1 MRSLYD
7 IDINVLCPN
16 MEWWKTESES
26 SSYGASRQSR
36 YSASASSEQKTTVDG
51 STVAAASSTTTSDAF
66 TISGAISFNK
76 PTFKKTAKGVTIERE
91 LYIYIEGC
99 LLRERFRVSRMFLY
113 LKYIY
118 TNVYLWCNFVLLK
131 LATMPRSRFSW
142 MRKRA
147 AWRGWRTTNHLT
159 IDWLTASPLRSP
171 METTTSCA
179 SSTAAKVTL
188 DCTRQRLAIATATR
202 QPVPHS

>member
-1 MRSLYD
+1 MAAQWQLRPRPQRAMRS
-7 IDINVLCPN
+7 PFRAPFRSTSPRSRKRPR
-16 MEWWKTESES
+16 EWPS
-26 SSYGASRQSR
+26 SVS
-36 YSASASSEQKTTVDG
+36 
-51 STVAAASSTTTSDAF
+51 
-66 TISGAISFNK
+66 
-76 PTFKKTAKGVTIERE
+76 
-91 LYIYIEGC
+91 YIYIEGC
-99 LLRERFRVSRMFLY
+99 LLRKLSCFQNVLV
-113 LKYIY
+113 LKIYIY

-179 SSTAAKVTL
+179 SSTAAKVTR